1 MLPLNEGHYLM
12 TSSLFFGLGF
22 LMESF
27 LPTVLL
33 FLNEALQ
40 NWELLGF
47 SFSET
52 ERFLTT

>member
-1 MLPLNEGHYLM
+1 
-12 TSSLFFGLGF
+12 
-22 LMESF
+22 MESF

-40 NWELLGF
+40 NWELLSF